1 MNLAELLRFV
11 PLGIG
16 LFLAYH
22 LIMKEGLPNK
32 NLGKVL
38 TYFLGIILVFVAI
51 RWLINSF
58 FASWANDLLLT
69 GTSGEVD
76 ALIETSESII
86 QNAFRVQPAAE
97 ATPLTISEPATQPTI
112 IVLTPTPLPA
122 GQAAPQTLPGS
133 GAQTYTVVS
142 GDTLYGI
149 ATRFGTD
156 VDTIM
161 RANGLTSYII
171 QPGQQLQIPPR

>member
-76 ALIETSESII
+76 ALIETSETII

-97 ATPLTISEPATQPTI
+97 ATLSTISEPATQPTI
-112 IVLTPTPLPA
+112 IVVTPTPLPA
-122 GQAAPQTLPGS
+122 GQAAPQTLPG

-142 GDTLYGI
+142 GDTLYDI
-149 ATRFGTD
+149 ALRFGTD
-156 VDTIM
+156 VDTLM

-171 QPGQQLQIPPR
+171 QPGQQLQIPAR

>member
-38 TYFLGIILVFVAI
+38 TYFLGIIIVFVAV

-69 GTSGEVD
+69 GNSAEVD
-76 ALIETSESII
+76 TLIDTSETII
-86 QNAFRVQPAAE
+86 QNAFRVQPAVAPTE
-97 ATPLTISEPATQPTI
+97 ETVSAPATQPTV
-112 IVLTPTPLPA
+112 IVVTPTPLPA
-122 GQAAPQTLPGS
+122 GQAAPQTLPG

-149 ATRFGTD
+149 ATQFGTD

-161 RANGLTSYII
+161 RLNGLTSYII
-171 QPGQQLQIPPR
+171 QPGQQLQLPAR

>member
-38 TYFLGIILVFVAI
+38 TYFLGIIIVFVAI

-58 FASWANDLLLT
+58 FASWANDLLST
-69 GTSGEVD
+69 GNSTEINT
-76 ALIETSESII
+76 LIDTSENII
-86 QNAFRVQPAAE
+86 QNAFSAQPVAAP
-97 ATPLTISEPATQPTI
+97 TQQTISEPAAPPPGT
-112 IVLTPTPLPA
+112 VVTPTPLPA
-122 GQAAPQTLPGS
+122 GQVAPETLPG

-142 GDTLYGI
+142 GDTLYDI
-149 ATRFGTD
+149 ALRFGTD
-156 VDTIM
+156 VDSLM
-161 RANGLTSYII
+161 RLNNLTSYII
-171 QPGQQLQIPPR
+171 QPGQQLQIPAR